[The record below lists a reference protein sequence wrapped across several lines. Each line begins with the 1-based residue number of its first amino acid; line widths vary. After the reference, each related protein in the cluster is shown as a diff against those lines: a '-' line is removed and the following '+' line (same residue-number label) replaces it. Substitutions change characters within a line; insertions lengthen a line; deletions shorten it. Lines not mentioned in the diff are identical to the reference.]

1 MLDSARLPAS
11 TAQRQNVLIASHS
24 SEAIERIHSLIG
36 DASGFGVK
44 GRILDHRAPDP
55 LAGLAQSPDLLL
67 LRVDAG
73 SQAELEALSRYSA
86 DERPPLIVIGDANHP
101 GSMRAAMQAGARDF
115 LAEPIGKDALL
126 DAMMRLASENRQ
138 TKTSPAG
145 RGQLTAFINGKG
157 GSGATFLACN
167 VAHLFAE
174 LAQLNTVLL
183 GLDTQFASLPR
194 YLDVQQKRGLLE
206 ALDVADDLDGAAIGA
221 YLARHESGLS
231 LLACMQDGALVQQEL
246 LTDRFDALLEL
257 LLANFDRC
265 VVDVPHA
272 LEPFSAHVLERA
284 DQIVLAVQ
292 QSVPSLHDAT
302 RMYDLMT
309 HKLGVPANRITV
321 AVNRYHRSA
330 VIELGDIQRQF
341 ANQSVVCIP
350 NDYRAVAES
359 INVGVPIYS
368 YAKRSSVTKSLI
380 QLQQQLGG
388 TATSSSKSFFPK
400 IRLTG

>member
-1 MLDSARLPAS
+1 MLEGVRGPVS
-11 TAQRQNVLIASHS
+11 TSQKQDVLIASNS
-24 SEAIERIHSLIG
+24 SEAIERIYGLIG
-36 DASGFGVK
+36 DARGFTVK
-44 GRILDHRAPDP
+44 GRVLDSRGPDP
-55 LAGLAQSPDLLL
+55 LAGLTHTPDMLL

-73 SQAELEALSRYSA
+73 SQAELEALSRYSS
-86 DERPPLIVIGDANHP
+86 DERPPLIVIGDVNHA
-101 GSMRAAMQAGARDF
+101 GCMRAAMQAGARDF
-115 LAEPIGKDALL
+115 LAEPVGKDDLL
-126 DAMMRLASENRQ
+126 EAITRLASERRQ
-138 TKTSPAG
+138 ASPAG
-145 RGQLTAFINGKG
+145 QGQLTAFINGKG

-174 LAQLNTVLL
+174 VAQLNTVLL

-231 LLACMQDGALVQQEL
+231 LLACLQDGALLQQEL
-246 LTDRFDALLEL
+246 LADRFDTLLEL

-272 LEPFSAHVLERA
+272 LEPFSVHVLERA
-284 DQIVLAVQ
+284 DQIVLTVQ

-302 RMYDLMT
+302 RMCDLMT
-309 HKLGVPANRITV
+309 RKLGVPPNRITV
-321 AVNRYHRSA
+321 VVNRYHRSA
-330 VIELGDIQRQF
+330 AIELADIQRQF
-341 ANQSVVCIP
+341 SNQPVACIP

-368 YAKRSSVTKSLI
+368 YAKRSAVTKSLI
-380 QLQQQLGG
+380 QLQEQLGG
-388 TATSSSKSFFPK
+388 STASSEKGFFPK

>member
-1 MLDSARLPAS
+1 MLEGARSPRTTS
-11 TAQRQNVLIASHS
+11 QKQNVLIASNS
-24 SEAIERIHSLIG
+24 SEAIERIYGLLG
-36 DASGFGVK
+36 DARGFNVK
-44 GRILDHRAPDP
+44 GRVLDSREPDP
-55 LAGLAQSPDLLL
+55 LAGLTQTPDLLL

-86 DERPPLIVIGDANHP
+86 DERPPLIVVGDVNHP
-101 GSMRAAMQAGARDF
+101 GCMRAAMQAGARDF
-115 LAEPIGKDALL
+115 LAEPVGKDDLL
-126 DAMMRLASENRQ
+126 EAVMRLASERRQ
-138 TKTSPAG
+138 SSPAG
-145 RGQLTAFINGKG
+145 QGQLTAFVNGKG

-174 LAQLNTVLL
+174 VAQLNTVLL

-231 LLACMQDGALVQQEL
+231 LLACLQDGALLQQEL
-246 LTDRFDALLEL
+246 LTDRFDSLLEL

-272 LEPFSAHVLERA
+272 LEPFSVHVLERA
-284 DQIVLAVQ
+284 DQIVLVVQ

-309 HKLGVPANRITV
+309 RKLGVPSNRITV
-321 AVNRYHRSA
+321 VVNRYHRSA
-330 VIELGDIQRQF
+330 AVELADIQRQF
-341 ANQSVVCIP
+341 AEQPVACIP

-359 INVGVPIYS
+359 INVGVPMYS
-368 YAKRSSVTKSLI
+368 YAKRSAVTKSLI
-380 QLQQQLGG
+380 QLQEQLGG
-388 TATSSSKSFFPK
+388 SMATSEKSFFPK

>member
-1 MLDSARLPAS
+1 MLEGVRSPTS
-11 TAQRQNVLIASHS
+11 TSQRHYVLIASHS
-24 SEAIERIHSLIG
+24 SEAIERIHGLIG
-36 DASGFGVK
+36 DAYGFDVK
-44 GRILDHRAPDP
+44 GRLLDRRERDP
-55 LAGLAQSPDLLL
+55 LDGLTQSPDLLL

-73 SQAELEALSRYSA
+73 SQAELEAVSRYPA
-86 DERPPLIVIGDANHP
+86 DERPPLIVIGDVNHP
-101 GSMRAAMQAGARDF
+101 GCMRAAMQAGARDF
-115 LAEPIGKDALL
+115 LAEPVGKDDLL
-126 DAMMRLASENRQ
+126 DAIMRLASEHKQ
-138 TKTSPAG
+138 SSPAG
-145 RGQLTAFINGKG
+145 QGQLTAFINGKG

-174 LAQLNTVLL
+174 VAQLNTVLL

-231 LLACMQDGALVQQEL
+231 LLACLQDGVLLQQEL
-246 LTDRFDALLEL
+246 LTDRFDVLLEQ

-284 DQIVLAVQ
+284 DQIVLVVQ

-309 HKLGVPANRITV
+309 RNLGVAPNRITV
-321 AVNRYHRSA
+321 AVNRYHRA
-330 VIELGDIQRQF
+330 AAIELADIQRQF
-341 ANQSVVCIP
+341 ADRPVACVP

-359 INVGVPIYS
+359 INVGVPIYT
-368 YAKRSSVTKSLI
+368 YAKRSAVTKSLI

-388 TATSSSKSFFPK
+388 TVTSSAKGFFPK
-400 IRLTG
+400 MRLTG